1 MSTLKDT
8 FVFELIKFNLTIRY
22 KSNSLFTNLSRN
34 FIKRKYLTNVS
45 KLKLTIENT
54 DIIYITLYN
63 AYEYT
68 MDYLNSFTKIEDLIN
83 TIKYETYPDVSFN
96 LPEDSY
102 LFDNSLT
109 LGHILKIIFSKGTER
124 VLYFYNYLDGKDIN
138 GDDLEGW
145 DVLSLHDKT
154 KILMI
159 FIIVNQIFGDGNHR
173 TSKLVHKYYNID
185 LYDYD
190 FNSIIHKANCIVEN
204 HASTLPITFPIVLEN
219 NDDKYSRKCFYKAW
233 GTLIMKNIYK

>member
-8 FVFELIKFNLTIRY
+8 FIFELIKFNLNIRY
-22 KSNSLFTNLSRN
+22 KSNTLFTNLSRD

-45 KLKLTIENT
+45 KLKLNIDDAN
-54 DIIYITLYN
+54 IIYITLDN

-68 MDYLNSFTKIEDLIN
+68 INYLNSFTNIEDLIN
-83 TIKYETYPDVSFN
+83 TINCETYPDVSFN

-102 LFDNSLT
+102 LFYNSLT
-109 LGHILKIIFSKGTER
+109 LGHLLKIIFSKGTQR
-124 VLYFYNYLDGKDIN
+124 LLYFYNYLDGKDIN
-138 GDDLEGW
+138 GDDLEEW
-145 DVLSLHDKT
+145 SELNSYDKT
-154 KILMI
+154 KILMT

-190 FNSIIHKANCIVEN
+190 FNSIIHKANFIIDKHARMLPISFPIILEN
-204 HASTLPITFPIVLEN
+204 H
-219 NDDKYSRKCFYKAW
+219 DDKKSRECFYKAW
-233 GTLIMKNIYK
+233 KTLIINNIYK